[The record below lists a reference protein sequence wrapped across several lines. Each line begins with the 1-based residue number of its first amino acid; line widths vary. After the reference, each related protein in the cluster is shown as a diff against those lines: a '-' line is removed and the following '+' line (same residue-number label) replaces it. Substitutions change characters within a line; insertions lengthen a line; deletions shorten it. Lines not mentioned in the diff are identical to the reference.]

1 MHRLLVILFVAVLAI
16 PAAQAAAPYRFE
28 AQLEQS
34 GDNFKV
40 KVSIFKTQGKGE
52 LVSAPQI
59 TFEDGSTARMRIGPD
74 KSGHKVDVQVYKPKG
89 EPFALVVFT
98 AKDGKTIIQAESTK
112 LELGQ
117 K

>member
-28 AQLEQS
+28 AQLEQT

-59 TFEDGSTARMRIGPD
+59 TFEDGSTARIRIGPD
-74 KSGHKVDVQVYKPKG
+74 KSGHKVDAQVYKPKG
-89 EPFALVVFT
+89 EPFALLVFT
-98 AKDGKTIIQAESTK
+98 VSDDKGFIQAESAK
-112 LELGQ
+112 LELGR

>member
-28 AQLEQS
+28 AQLEPS
-34 GDNFKV
+34 GDHFKV

-59 TFEDGSTARMRIGPD
+59 TFEDGSTARVRIGPD
-74 KSGHKVDVQVYKPKG
+74 KSDHQVDVQVYKPKG
-89 EPFALVVFT
+89 EPYVVVVFSVL
-98 AKDGKTIIQAESTK
+98 DGKTLIQAESAK
-112 LELGQ
+112 LELGR